1 LAAAEQVLARMEQSR
16 LAPPDQVTFNTLL
29 KACANAAAARSAAGA
44 AAVGGFVE
52 ALDKATAYVAA
63 MKARGI
69 DPDVYTYNTLLQV
82 CSHVPPTPWRRTSDD
97 DDTVDDITAAEEA
110 VASVA
115 ARVDKVV
122 EEVMR
127 EMNERGV
134 RPDGATV
141 TLLISHF
148 GAREDPDRAFALL
161 SDMKRAN
168 IKPYL
173 PSFTAL
179 ITACRHYSDPA
190 MAEVR
195 VVRVRMRVR
204 AGVRVR
210 LCVSLCVGRVCVC
223 VQQMALTALDEL
235 KTAGFTPTS
244 AVMNAFMAA
253 TPQRAPQVLAMM
265 RDHNIEPTALT
276 WNQLIYSVAWRLKS
290 ESAKNE
296 SFGNENESSWRGREL
311 ELLEEAFAGADRL
324 QQSSRSGPASVAYGY
339 LLEACLYASQR
350 IHARRGSTTG
360 TGADADEDIS
370 SGHAVLSAADKAALR
385 RVAQLADRC
394 WRDMLAHQPAAITRE
409 ACAVRTRLCL
419 RSASLLDPADAADA
433 RAGLQGAIEAYGETR
448 RRGFRPNPLT
458 YGALA
463 RACARH
469 GAFERVTQL
478 VEDMRA
484 QGVQPSTDTLGATV
498 QALASSPSPDAAAAL
513 AALRGLVLPERSA

>member
-1 LAAAEQVLARMEQSR
+1 
-16 LAPPDQVTFNTLL
+16 
-29 KACANAAAARSAAGA
+29 
-44 AAVGGFVE
+44 
-52 ALDKATAYVAA
+52 
-63 MKARGI
+63 
-69 DPDVYTYNTLLQV
+69 
-82 CSHVPPTPWRRTSDD
+82 
-97 DDTVDDITAAEEA
+97 
-110 VASVA
+110 
-115 ARVDKVV
+115 
-122 EEVMR
+122 
-127 EMNERGV
+127 
-134 RPDGATV
+134 
-141 TLLISHF
+141 
-148 GAREDPDRAFALL
+148 
-161 SDMKRAN
+161 
-168 IKPYL
+168 
-173 PSFTAL
+173 
-179 ITACRHYSDPA
+179 
-190 MAEVR
+190 
-195 VVRVRMRVR
+195 
-204 AGVRVR
+204 
-210 LCVSLCVGRVCVC
+210 
-223 VQQMALTALDEL
+223 MALTALDEL

-296 SFGNENESSWRGREL
+296 SGSSWRGREM
-311 ELLEEAFAGADRL
+311 ELLEEAFDGADRL

-339 LLEACLYASQR
+339 LLEACLYTSQR
-350 IHARRGSTTG
+350 IHATRGSTG
-360 TGADADEDIS
+360 VDADEDIS
-370 SGHAVLSAADKAALR
+370 SEHALLTADEKAALR
-385 RVAQLADRC
+385 RVAQLSDRC

-433 RAGLQGAIEAYGETR
+433 RAGLQGAIEAYVETR

-513 AALRGLVLPERSA
+513 AALRGLVLPELTSSSSA